1 MNTQGQR
8 SQWEGTESD
17 GEQWAAQ
24 HFQIGLEVL
33 VSWELDSRGAIV
45 IFWGK
50 GDFSAAMA
58 GREQPWKAMAQDS
71 SCRNQREVGS
81 KSLETRNVKPPG
93 NLSLWEEDSAPEQ

>member
-1 MNTQGQR
+1 MDTACLVHHSRTQVSIKGLEPSQWHRTDIEGLQQLNTQGQR

-58 GREQPWKAMAQDS
+58 GREQP
-71 SCRNQREVGS
+71 G
-81 KSLETRNVKPPG
+81 
-93 NLSLWEEDSAPEQ
+93 